1 MSNHAVVFAKL
12 IIDGKTYG
20 VHSFLVQTRDLATW
34 APVPGVEMGD
44 IGPKFGYNSKDNGYL
59 LFRNV
64 RIPRTNML
72 KRYSEVDKDGKLIL
86 KGDMRTLY
94 GIMLETRVWIAGF
107 SAMNL
112 A

>member
-1 MSNHAVVFAKL
+1 
-12 IIDGKTYG
+12 
-20 VHSFLVQTRDLATW
+20 
-34 APVPGVEMGD
+34 MGD

-94 GIMLETRVWIAGF
+94 GIMLETRVWITGF